1 MTYITTETFVVG
13 SSGSVL
19 GIFEPI
25 QGPLKTEPRYV
36 ARFED
41 QDAFNHLDISRKDGR
56 ITATS
61 KNEPLVLWG
70 TLCDT
75 NLPREWSR
83 LVGRARSWKFPLS
96 RVLIGSKARVKVEPF
111 NASGPYVKNEHALG
125 LIAVWI
131 IDDKP
136 SQAAVDAVENWIEE
150 RKAEFNYGEE
160 NA

>member
-1 MTYITTETFVVG
+1 MTHITTETFVVG

-25 QGPLKTEPRYV
+25 QGPLKKEPRYI

-61 KNEPLVLWG
+61 KHEPLVMWG
-70 TLCDT
+70 ALCDST
-75 NLPREWSR
+75 PSDEWLCLIR
-83 LVGRARSWKFPLS
+83 RARSWKFSSS
-96 RVLIGSKARVKVEPF
+96 RLLIGSKAQVKVEPF

-125 LIAVWI
+125 LIAAWI

-150 RKAEFNYGEE
+150 RKAGFHYDKPE
-160 NA
+160 